1 MIGSTG
7 SVPRRGRLGLIA
19 LAAVALGVALVAGT
33 GLASA
38 QTTSSSRSSHY
49 GYTSFVGGQR
59 ANAVEQAAGDLTYH
73 GGFIQDHVRVYLVFW
88 GSQWTGDRNGVR
100 AYLTNYFKGL
110 GTSSDHWSTVTSQ
123 YTGRGGHPVFGT
135 SVLKGVWVDTSAKAP
150 SRASAGQIASE
161 AHKAV
166 THFNAARFGHNLS
179 IIVVSPHGT
188 HPDGFNTPG
197 HPWCAWHDA
206 DRGVPFTNM
215 PYVLDLGSSCGANSV
230 RSRLDGFSIVSG
242 HEYLEAVT
250 DPVPPSGWVD
260 SQGAENADKC
270 AWRNLHTISLPSGT
284 FAVQPTWSNRIHG
297 CAG

>member
-7 SVPRRGRLGLIA
+7 RRRLGRIA
-19 LAAVALGVALVAGT
+19 LAAAGLGVVLVAGT

-38 QTTSSSRSSHY
+38 QTSTSSASTHY
-49 GYTSFVGGQR
+49 GYTPFVGTH
-59 ANAVEQAAGDLTYH
+59 AASTAVQPAPGDLTYH

-88 GSQWTGDRNGVR
+88 GSQWTSDRNGVQT
-100 AYLTNYFKGL
+100 YLTNYFKGL

-135 SVLKGVWVDTSAKAP
+135 SVLKGVWVDSGAKAP
-150 SRASAGQIASE
+150 SNASAGQIATE

-166 THFNAARFGHNLS
+166 THFNASSFGHNLS

-188 HPDGFNTPG
+188 HPDGFNTSAPG
-197 HPWCAWHDA
+197 HNWCAWHDA
-206 DRGVPFTNM
+206 SGGLPFTNM

-260 SQGAENADKC
+260 SNGAENADKC
-270 AWRNLHTISLPSGT
+270 AWQHLHTISLPTGS
-284 FAVQPTWSNRIHG
+284 FAVQPTWSNRTHG